1 MDFDKKNVRAI
12 LKKLMV
18 HPGRVKMVWTVAD
31 MRLTLS
37 LDMRVMTYSETAK
50 FIEKAK
56 GYGLIDT
63 AGDLIRIAMPIPNS
77 KKVPAPFG
85 L

>member
-1 MDFDKKNVRAI
+1 MKFDKKNVRAI
-12 LKKLMV
+12 LKRVMV
-18 HPGRVKMVWTVAD
+18 YPGRVKMVWTETD

-56 GYGLIDT
+56 YYGLVDT
-63 AGDLIRIAMPIPNS
+63 AGDLIRIAMPIPS
-77 KKVPAPFG
+77 IKKVPAPFG